1 MATVGVP
8 GVSEDYSGPAVLACG
23 DTEIAVTVVLAG
35 HWEPLDGAFHW
46 YGRVNA
52 DARVRSL
59 KESGRSE
66 VTVTLP
72 DGAPTP
78 ARLAEVD
85 PWGHARVT
93 GVGVPP
99 FPLETLEDIEPSGA

>member
-1 MATVGVP
+1 M
-8 GVSEDYSGPAVLACG
+8 SEDYRGPATLACG
-23 DTEIAVTVVLAG
+23 DTRIPVTVVLAG
-35 HWEPLDGAFHW
+35 HREPLDGKYHW

-59 KESGRSE
+59 KESGRSD

-72 DGAPTP
+72 DGDPTP

-85 PWGHARVT
+85 PWGHVRVT
-93 GVGVPP
+93 GVGTPP
-99 FPLETLEDIEPSGA
+99 FPLETLEDIESSLDG